1 MLAAEIPRMNRGMTV
16 RGGMT
21 RKEQQ
26 DTMSF
31 QRVTLESS
39 KKYLQVTQQ
48 CEFFTSVVFHYHYN
62 YKSS

>member
-1 MLAAEIPRMNRGMTV
+1 MNRGMTV

-31 QRVTLESS
+31 QRVTLESRE
-39 KKYLQVTQQ
+39 KYLQVTQQ
-48 CEFFTSVVFHYHYN
+48 RELFTSVVFLLQL
-62 YKSS
+62 